1 MKSNSCAPL
10 PVKLGLLL
18 PRVLL
23 TRAAGQNE
31 SLAAA
36 LSEHGI
42 EPVVIPVLEIRVD
55 TQALEIEL
63 ARTVFDWVVATSPN
77 GARTVADHIP
87 NGCKVAVVGK
97 TTEEALGRHADLV
110 AEVTNAEG
118 LVEAFPIATVDGG
131 KVLVCRS
138 DLADD
143 TVSAGIAA
151 KGWSVIDVITYSVHS
166 RDPQVIVKEVHNA
179 GHIDLI
185 VLASGSAAQAL
196 PIGPRMPGVVCI
208 GPKTEI
214 VARGLGLD
222 VRATAESQDT
232 EGLVAAVLR
241 AVR

>member
-1 MKSNSCAPL
+1 MKSNSYAPR
-10 PVKLGLLL
+10 PAKQGQLL

-42 EPVVIPVLEIRVD
+42 EPVIIPVLEIRFNTD
-55 TQALEIEL
+55 ALEVEL

-87 NGCKVAVVGK
+87 NSCKVAVVGK
-97 TTEEALGRHADLV
+97 TTEEALGRRADLV

-118 LVEAFPIATVDGG
+118 LVEAFPTAAIDGG

-151 KGWSVIDVITYSVHS
+151 KGWSVIDVVTYSVHS
-166 RDPQVIVKEVHNA
+166 RDAQVIVKEVHDA
-179 GHIDLI
+179 GPIDLI

-208 GPKTEI
+208 GPKTET

-222 VRATAESQDT
+222 VRATAVSQDT
-232 EGLVAAVLR
+232 EGLVTAVLR
-241 AVR
+241 AIR

>member
-1 MKSNSCAPL
+1 MKSSSCAPR
-10 PVKLGLLL
+10 PAKQGPLL

-31 SLAAA
+31 SLVAA
-36 LSEHGI
+36 LSEHDI
-42 EPVVIPVLEIRVD
+42 ESVVIPVLEIRVD
-55 TQALEIEL
+55 TQALETEL
-63 ARTVFDWVVATSPN
+63 GRTVFDWVVVTSPN
-77 GARTVADHIP
+77 GARTVADLIP
-87 NGCKVAVVGK
+87 NGCKIAVVGK
-97 TTEEALGRHADLV
+97 TTEEALGRRADLV
-110 AEVTNAEG
+110 SEVTNADG
-118 LVEAFPIATVDGG
+118 LVRTFPTAKVDAG

-143 TVSAGIAA
+143 TVSSGIAD
-151 KGWSVIDVITYSVHS
+151 KGWSVVDVITYTVHS
-166 RDPQVIVKEVHNA
+166 RDPQIIVEEVHNA

-185 VLASGSAAQAL
+185 VLASGSAARAL

-232 EGLVAAVLR
+232 EGLVTAVLR

>member
-1 MKSNSCAPL
+1 MLL
-10 PVKLGLLL
+10 PVKRGLQL

-36 LSEHGI
+36 LSDHGI
-42 EPVVIPVLEIRVD
+42 EPVIIPVLEIRVD
-55 TQALEIEL
+55 TRALEIEL
-63 ARTVFDWVVATSPN
+63 ARTAFDWVVATSPN
-77 GARTVADHIP
+77 GARTVADLIP
-87 NGCKVAVVGK
+87 DGCKVAVVGK
-97 TTEEALGRHADLV
+97 TTEEALGRRAHLV

-118 LVEAFPIATVDGG
+118 LVEAFPAATSDGG
-131 KVLVCRS
+131 NVLVCRS

-143 TVSAGIAA
+143 TVSAGIAE
-151 KGWSVIDVITYSVHS
+151 KGWTVIDVVTYTVHS
-166 RDPQVIVKEVHNA
+166 RDPQVIVKEVHDA
-179 GHIDLI
+179 GNIDLI
-185 VLASGSAAQAL
+185 VLASGSAAHAL

-214 VARGLGLD
+214 VAKGLGLD

>member
-1 MKSNSCAPL
+1 
-10 PVKLGLLL
+10 
-18 PRVLL
+18 LL

-36 LSEHGI
+36 LGEHGI

-77 GARTVADHIP
+77 GARTVADFIP
-87 NGCKVAVVGK
+87 DSCKVAVVGK

-118 LVEAFPIATVDGG
+118 LVEAFPTATVDGG

-143 TVSAGIAA
+143 TVSAGIAD
-151 KGWSVIDVITYSVHS
+151 KGWSVIDVVTYSVHS
-166 RDPQVIVKEVHNA
+166 QVIVKEVHNA
-179 GHIDLI
+179 GNIDLI